1 MNAIID
7 QLANGLATGL
17 VYALVAA
24 GLSLLF
30 KGLDTVNFAHGEFYV
45 LGGVAVFVVSVQLGL
60 PPWTGVLLAIA
71 AMVVVGAVLHAMLV
85 GVLKQSPLNVLMATF
100 AVSLI
105 ISNLVSFAFRGIPQ
119 PVPPFIPGALE
130 VGPVVIANQRL
141 LAAALSLVVL
151 VGLIAWLRW
160 SRIGRSLR
168 AVADNREG
176 ARVIGIDTV
185 RVDRIIFVIA
195 SVTAALAG
203 ALLAPVTQ
211 VSPFGGLPVMVTAF
225 VVVVLGGVGS
235 VVGALIGGVVLGVAE
250 ALTVAIA
257 GTQWESLVGYVLL
270 LVVMLFRGPIEQRIR
285 MRKRVAA

>member
-130 VGPVVIANQRL
+130 FGPVVIANQRL
-141 LAAALSLVVL
+141 LAAVLSLVVL
-151 VGLIAWLRW
+151 LGLIAWLRW
-160 SRIGRSLR
+160 SRTGRSLR

-176 ARVIGIDTV
+176 AKVIGINTV

-235 VVGALIGGVVLGVAE
+235 VVGALIGGIVLGVAE

>member
-1 MNAIID
+1 MNAIVD

-45 LGGVAVFVVSVQLGL
+45 LGGVAVFVVMSQLGL
-60 PPWTGVLLAIA
+60 SPWLGVLLAI
-71 AMVVVGAVLHAMLV
+71 VVMAVLGIVLHAMLV
-85 GVLKQSPLNVLMATF
+85 GVLAQSPINVLMATF

-105 ISNLVSFAFRGIPQ
+105 ISNIVSFAFAGIPR
-119 PVPPFIPGALE
+119 PVPAFIPGAITL
-130 VGPVVIANQRL
+130 GPIVMANQRL
-141 LAAALSLVVL
+141 LAALVSLAVL
-151 VGLIAWLRW
+151 LVLIAWLRR
-160 SRIGRSLR
+160 SRTGRSLR

-176 ARVIGIDTV
+176 ARIIGINT
-185 RVDRIIFVIA
+185 RNVDRIVFVIA
-195 SVTAALAG
+195 SITAGLAG
-203 ALLAPVTQ
+203 ALMAPVTQ

-235 VVGALIGGVVLGVAE
+235 AAGALMGGVVLGVVE

-257 GTQWESLVGYVLL
+257 GTQWSSLVGYVLL
-270 LVVMLFRGPIEQRIR
+270 LVVMLIRGPIEQRLR
-285 MRKRVAA
+285 MRKRVTA

>member
-1 MNAIID
+1 MNAILD

-45 LGGVAVFVVSVQLGL
+45 LGGVAVFAVSSQLGL
-60 PPWTGVLLAIA
+60 SPWLGVL
-71 AMVVVGAVLHAMLV
+71 VAVLGMALLGIASHTLLV
-85 GVLKQSPLNVLMATF
+85 GVLAQSPLNVLLATF

-105 ISNLVSFAFRGIPQ
+105 ISNLVSYAFAGVPQ
-119 PVPPFIPGALE
+119 PVPAFIPGALTF
-130 VGPVVIANQRL
+130 GPVVLANQRL
-141 LAAALSLVVL
+141 LAALISLAVL
-151 VGLIAWLRW
+151 LALIAWLRW
-160 SRIGRSLR
+160 SRTGRSLR

-176 ARVIGIDTV
+176 ARIIGINT
-185 RVDRIIFVIA
+185 RNVDRSVFVVA

-203 ALLAPVTQ
+203 ALMAPVTQ

-235 VVGALIGGVVLGVAE
+235 AFGALLGGILLGVVE

-257 GTQWESLVGYVLL
+257 GTQWSALVGYVLL
-270 LVVMLFRGPIEQRIR
+270 LLVMLLRGPIEQRIR
-285 MRKRVAA
+285 LRKRVTA